1 MLNKTFFSLLAV
13 TVAFGFA
20 SCEKEAPQPANLL
33 VVNAAISS
41 PVAPNPLPTA
51 GPAFDLRWNGTLLR
65 NNVVYGAAT
74 VSAGTPV
81 TTITN
86 PVLISGAY
94 SPVQAGTFGFNLAL
108 AGTSPGVNIYN
119 RNITLQE
126 GKSYTAVTY
135 DFTPLYKHV
144 LMEDNLTPPA
154 AGKAKVRVVHTVPRE
169 IFASLGVPRLDTVD
183 VVANTTQLY
192 GARTF
197 ADVARNSSLHNFIE
211 VDSGSYRFTL
221 RVAGTPGTSPQ
232 TGLLALLPTPPAAP
246 LRLEAGKIYTI
257 VARLQFL
264 AAPNPPAP
272 ALTIVAHN

>member
-1 MLNKTFFSLLAV
+1 MLNKTCFSLLACLA
-13 TVAFGFA
+13 TLGFA
-20 SCEKEAPQPANLL
+20 SCKKETAAPANLL

-51 GPAFDLRWNGTLLR
+51 GPAFDLRWNGFLLR
-65 NNVVYGAAT
+65 NNIVYGAAT
-74 VSAGTPV
+74 ATATI

-86 PVLISGAY
+86 PVVINGAY
-94 SPVQAGTFGFNLAL
+94 ASVQAGTFGFNLSV
-108 AGTSPGVNIYN
+108 AGTPGTTIYN
-119 RNITLQE
+119 RNLTLQE

-135 DFTPLYKHV
+135 DFTPLYRHV

-154 AGKAKVRVVHTVPRE
+154 AGKAKVRVVHAVPRE
-169 IFASLGVPRLDTVD
+169 IFASLGVPRFDTVD
-183 VVANTTQLY
+183 VVANATQVY

-211 VDSGSYRFTL
+211 VDTGSYRFSL
-221 RVAGTPGTSPQ
+221 RVAGTPGTAPG

-246 LRLEAGKIYTI
+246 LRIENGKIYTI
-257 VARLQFL
+257 VARLQF
-264 AAPNPPAP
+264 AAPPNPPAP